1 MPETQDGAVGL
12 TLLKYV
18 ILLAT
23 LPVWGPFVQAL
34 WEEFIHAM
42 RVEGGLWG
50 PEPGP
55 KERKELEE
63 KIASE
68 EPRQVHELL
77 AHQRKRMTAG
87 ESSDPPEPL
96 GTPTGEAA
104 SRGGE
109 QRSQEEPEPRGFRR

>member
-1 MPETQDGAVGL
+1 MPETEDGAVGL

-23 LPVWGPFVQAL
+23 LPVWGPFAQAL
-34 WEEFIHAM
+34 WEEFVHAM

-55 KERKELEE
+55 KERQELEE

-77 AHQRKRMTAG
+77 AHQRKRMQAG
-87 ESSDPPEPL
+87 ESSAPPEAL
-96 GTPTGEAA
+96 GSPTGDPGI
-104 SRGGE
+104 RGGE
-109 QRSQEEPEPRGFRR
+109 QRGEEAPDPRGFRR

>member
-1 MPETQDGAVGL
+1 MIET
-12 TLLKYV
+12 
-18 ILLAT
+18 
-23 LPVWGPFVQAL
+23 
-34 WEEFIHAM
+34 
-42 RVEGGLWG
+42 RVVKVSAKLSLSADNVA
-50 PEPGP
+50 
-55 KERKELEE
+55 ELEE